1 MRQTRQSRTH
11 FGPPVTDAS
20 TRTPSRAPSRPWL
33 IAGFAT
39 VYILWG
45 STYLAIRIGVGT
57 IPPFVMG
64 AIRFL
69 IAGSVLYL
77 LVRPRERPTLSQ
89 WKSAAIVGVLLLV
102 FGNGAVMWAEQKVPS
117 GIASLIVA
125 VVPLWMVLLD
135 WVRRGG
141 KRPTAM
147 VTTGVILG
155 LVGLAVLVDPFSS
168 SGAGVDSVSV
178 VVLLLGS
185 LSWAV
190 GSLYSKHAPH
200 HPSPL
205 VGPAMQ
211 MLAGG
216 VGLAIVSV
224 LSGEL
229 AHLEP
234 RAISTDSALAVLYLV
249 IFGSLVGYSV
259 YIWLLRVA
267 TPSAVSTYAYVN
279 PVVAV
284 FLGWLILSEPL
295 TPRTLVAAAVIVGA
309 VVLITR
315 GSGRMSSDADE
326 SESGDRAMK
335 PSYHDAR
342 GATREKRVTRTPK
355 SAA

>member
-1 MRQTRQSRTH
+1 M
-11 FGPPVTDAS
+11 TDTAVHA
-20 TRTPSRAPSRPWL
+20 PSRARL
-33 IAGFAT
+33 IAGFTT
-39 VYILWG
+39 VYVLWG
-45 STYLAIRIGVGT
+45 STYLAIRIGVET
-57 IPPFVMG
+57 IPPFIMG

-77 LVRPRERPTLSQ
+77 LVRPRERPTLAQ
-89 WKSAAIVGVLLLV
+89 WKSDAIVGVLLLV

-117 GIASLIVA
+117 GIASLLAA

-135 WVRRGG
+135 WGRRGG

-147 VTTGVILG
+147 VIAGVVLG
-155 LVGLAVLVDPFSS
+155 LVGLAVLVNPFGSAS
-168 SGAGVDSVSV
+168 AGVDRVGAL
-178 VVLLLGS
+178 VLLGGS

-200 HPSPL
+200 HPKPL
-205 VGPAMQ
+205 VAPAMQ

-216 VGLAIVSV
+216 AGLAILSV
-224 LSGEL
+224 LSGDVTRL
-229 AHLEP
+229 HPSAV
-234 RAISTDSALAVLYLV
+234 STDSMLAVLYLV

-267 TPSAVSTYAYVN
+267 TASAVSTYAYVN

-295 TPRTLVAAAVIVGA
+295 TPRTLVAAAIIVGA
-309 VVLITR
+309 VALITR
-315 GSGRMSSDADE
+315 GSGRTEKDSDE
-326 SESGDRAMK
+326 SASGEHRATLGDRA
-335 PSYHDAR
+335 AR
-342 GATREKRVTRTPK
+342 RTVREKRAARTPK

>member
-1 MRQTRQSRTH
+1 
-11 FGPPVTDAS
+11 
-20 TRTPSRAPSRPWL
+20 L

-45 STYLAIRIGVGT
+45 STYLAIRIGVET
-57 IPPFVMG
+57 IPPFIMG

-69 IAGSVLYL
+69 VAGSVLYL
-77 LVRPRERPTLSQ
+77 LVRPRERPTLAQ
-89 WKSAAIVGVLLLV
+89 WKSDAIVGVLLLV

-117 GIASLIVA
+117 GIASLLAA

-135 WVRRGG
+135 WGRRGG

-147 VTTGVILG
+147 VMAGEVLG
-155 LVGLAVLVDPFSS
+155 LIGLAVLVNPFGSS
-168 SGAGVDSVSV
+168 SAGVDRVGAL
-178 VVLLLGS
+178 VLLGGS

-200 HPSPL
+200 HPKPL
-205 VGPAMQ
+205 VAPAMQ

-216 VGLAIVSV
+216 AGLAILSM

-229 AHLEP
+229 ARFDP
-234 RAISTDSALAVLYLV
+234 PAVSTDSMLAVLYLV

-267 TPSAVSTYAYVN
+267 TASAVSTYAYVN

-295 TPRTLVAAAVIVGA
+295 APRTLVAAAVIVGA
-309 VVLITR
+309 VALITR
-315 GSGRMSSDADE
+315 GPGSEGSGAGE
-326 SESGDRAMK
+326 SERGDRRVPVGDRAARSAPSAK
-335 PSYHDAR
+335 PIAS
-342 GATREKRVTRTPK
+342 KPK
-355 SAA
+355 SVA

>member
-1 MRQTRQSRTH
+1 M
-11 FGPPVTDAS
+11 TDTAVHS
-20 TRTPSRAPSRPWL
+20 PSRIRL
-33 IAGFAT
+33 IAGFGT

-57 IPPFVMG
+57 IPPFIMG
-64 AIRFL
+64 AVRFL

-77 LVRPRERPTLSQ
+77 VVRPRERPTLEQ

-102 FGNGAVMWAEQKVPS
+102 FGNGAVMWAEQKMPS
-117 GIASLIVA
+117 GIASLVVA

-135 WVRRGG
+135 WACRGG
-141 KRPTAM
+141 KRPTAIVM
-147 VTTGVILG
+147 VGVLLG
-155 LVGLAVLVDPFSS
+155 LAGLAILVNPFAPSTTTVDRVGVL
-168 SGAGVDSVSV
+168 A
-178 VVLLLGS
+178 LLGGS

-200 HPSPL
+200 HPKPL

-216 VGLAIVSV
+216 VGLAIISV
-224 LSGEL
+224 VSGEL
-229 AHLEP
+229 SEFHPGAV
-234 RAISTDSALAVLYLV
+234 STHSMLAVLYLV
-249 IFGSLVGYSV
+249 TFGSLVGYSV

-295 TPRTLVAAAVIVGA
+295 TPRTLLAAAVIVGA
-309 VVLITR
+309 VALITR
-315 GSGRMSSDADE
+315 GSGRE
-326 SESGDRAMK
+326 GRKPEGLESGDLEAALDGRV
-335 PSYHDAR
+335 AR
-342 GATREKRVTRTPK
+342 GVMREKRVARTPK

>member
-1 MRQTRQSRTH
+1 
-11 FGPPVTDAS
+11 V
-20 TRTPSRAPSRPWL
+20 

-77 LVRPRERPTLSQ
+77 LVRPRERPTLAQ

-117 GIASLIVA
+117 GIASLLAA

-135 WVRRGG
+135 WGRRGG
-141 KRPTAM
+141 KRPTAIVM
-147 VTTGVILG
+147 TGVVLG
-155 LVGLAVLVDPFSS
+155 LVGLVVLVDPFAA
-168 SGAGVDSVSV
+168 SGIAVDGMSAL
-178 VVLLLGS
+178 VLLGGS
-185 LSWAV
+185 LSWAI
-190 GSLYSKHAPH
+190 GSLYSKHAPQ
-200 HPSPL
+200 HPKPL
-205 VGPAMQ
+205 VAPAMQ

-216 VGLAIVSV
+216 AGLAILSV

-229 AHLEP
+229 TRLEP
-234 RAISTDSALAVLYLV
+234 RAVSMDSALAVLYLV

-284 FLGWLILSEPL
+284 FLGWLILYEPL
-295 TPRTLVAAAVIVGA
+295 SLRTLVAAAIIVGA
-309 VVLITR
+309 VALITR
-315 GSGRMSSDADE
+315 GSGHAKNEAGEPERR
-326 SESGDRAMK
+326 DRDSALGEL
-335 PSYHDAR
+335 DAR
-342 GATREKRVTRTPK
+342 GAMREKRVARTPK
-355 SAA
+355 SSCPTISTK

>member
-1 MRQTRQSRTH
+1 L
-11 FGPPVTDAS
+11 V
-20 TRTPSRAPSRPWL
+20 
-33 IAGFAT
+33 AGFAT

-45 STYLAIRIGVGT
+45 STYLAIRIGVET
-57 IPPFVMG
+57 IPPFIMG

-69 IAGSVLYL
+69 VAGSALYL
-77 LVRPRERPTLSQ
+77 FVRPRERPTLSQ

-135 WVRRGG
+135 WGRRGG
-141 KRPTAM
+141 KRPTVM
-147 VTTGVILG
+147 VMAGVVLG
-155 LVGLAVLVDPFSS
+155 LAGLAILVNPFAPSATAVDRV
-168 SGAGVDSVSV
+168 GAL
-178 VVLLLGS
+178 VLLGGS
-185 LSWAV
+185 LSWAA
-190 GSLYSKHAPH
+190 GSIYSKHAPQ
-200 HPSPL
+200 HPKPL

-216 VGLAIVSV
+216 AGLAVLSV

-229 AHLEP
+229 FHLEP
-234 RAISTDSALAVLYLV
+234 RAISTHSMLAVLYLV

-267 TPSAVSTYAYVN
+267 TASAVSTYAYVN

-309 VVLITR
+309 VALITR
-315 GSGRMSSDADE
+315 GSGRAKHDSDEPE
-326 SESGDRAMK
+326 SEYRESELGDR
-335 PSYHDAR
+335 DAR
-342 GATREKRVTRTPK
+342 GIVREKRAARTPK

>member
-1 MRQTRQSRTH
+1 MLRSHSLHGRSL
-11 FGPPVTDAS
+11 TDTAVRS
-20 TRTPSRAPSRPWL
+20 PSRARL

-45 STYLAIRIGVGT
+45 STYLAIRVGVET
-57 IPPFVMG
+57 IPPFMMG

-77 LVRPRERPTLSQ
+77 AVRPRERPTFAQ

-102 FGNGAVMWAEQKVPS
+102 FGNGAVMWAEQKMPS

-135 WVRRGG
+135 WARRGG
-141 KRPTAM
+141 RRPTAIVM
-147 VTTGVILG
+147 VGVILG
-155 LVGLAVLVDPFSS
+155 LVGLAILVDPFAPSS
-168 SGAGVDSVSV
+168 TAVDRLGVLA
-178 VVLLLGS
+178 LLGGS

-190 GSLYSKHAPH
+190 GSIYSKHAPH
-200 HPSPL
+200 HPTPL
-205 VGPAMQ
+205 VSPAMQ

-216 VGLAIVSV
+216 AGLAILAL

-229 AHLEP
+229 TRF
-234 RAISTDSALAVLYLV
+234 RADAVSTHSMLAVLYLV

-295 TPRTLVAAAVIVGA
+295 TPRTLLAAAVIVGA
-309 VVLITR
+309 VALITG
-315 GSGRMSSDADE
+315 GSGRAEHGSDE
-326 SESGDRAMK
+326 SASGKRRTLLGEREVRAGVRAK
-335 PSYHDAR
+335 RAR
-342 GATREKRVTRTPK
+342 GEPK

>member
-1 MRQTRQSRTH
+1 MTDTAVHPPTRAR
-11 FGPPVTDAS
+11 
-20 TRTPSRAPSRPWL
+20 L

-39 VYILWG
+39 VYVLWG
-45 STYLAIRIGVGT
+45 STYLAIRIGVET
-57 IPPFVMG
+57 IPPFIMG

-69 IAGSVLYL
+69 IAGSVLYF
-77 LVRPRERPTLSQ
+77 LVRPRERPTLAQ
-89 WKSAAIVGVLLLV
+89 WKSDAIVGVLLLV
-102 FGNGAVMWAEQKVPS
+102 FGNGAVMWAEQKMPS

-135 WVRRGG
+135 WARRGG
-141 KRPTAM
+141 KRPTAIVM
-147 VTTGVILG
+147 VGVVLG
-155 LVGLAVLVDPFSS
+155 LVGLAILVNPFTPSSTAVDRLGVL
-168 SGAGVDSVSV
+168 A
-178 VVLLLGS
+178 LLGGS

-200 HPSPL
+200 HPKPL
-205 VGPAMQ
+205 VAPAMQ

-216 VGLAIVSV
+216 AGLAILSV

-229 AHLEP
+229 ARFQP
-234 RAISTDSALAVLYLV
+234 RTVSTHSMLAVLYLV

-267 TPSAVSTYAYVN
+267 TASAVSTYAYVN

-309 VVLITR
+309 VALITR
-315 GSGRMSSDADE
+315 GSGRE
-326 SESGDRAMK
+326 GRGTGGSERGGSRASLGDHA
-335 PSYHDAR
+335 AR
-342 GATREKRVTRTPK
+342 GAVREKRVARTPK

>member
-1 MRQTRQSRTH
+1 LT
-11 FGPPVTDAS
+11 VTAV
-20 TRTPSRAPSRPWL
+20 RAPTRARL

-39 VYILWG
+39 VYVLWG
-45 STYLAIRIGVGT
+45 STYLAIRIGVET
-57 IPPFVMG
+57 IPPFIMG

-69 IAGSVLYL
+69 IAGSVLYF
-77 LVRPRERPTLSQ
+77 LVRPRERPTLAQ
-89 WKSAAIVGVLLLV
+89 WKSDAIVGVLLLV
-102 FGNGAVMWAEQKVPS
+102 FGNGAVMWAEQKMPS

-135 WVRRGG
+135 WARRGG
-141 KRPTAM
+141 RRPTAIVM
-147 VTTGVILG
+147 LGVVLG
-155 LVGLAVLVDPFSS
+155 LVGLAILVNPFAPSSTAVDRLGVL
-168 SGAGVDSVSV
+168 A
-178 VVLLLGS
+178 LLGGS
-185 LSWAV
+185 LSWAI

-200 HPSPL
+200 HPKPL
-205 VGPAMQ
+205 VAPAMQ

-216 VGLAIVSV
+216 AGLVILSV

-229 AHLEP
+229 TRFHP
-234 RAISTDSALAVLYLV
+234 RAVSTHSMFAVLYLV

-267 TPSAVSTYAYVN
+267 TASAVSTYAYVN

-309 VVLITR
+309 VALITR
-315 GSGRMSSDADE
+315 GSGREGRNAGG
-326 SESGDRAMK
+326 SERGDRRT
-335 PSYHDAR
+335 SLGDHVAR
-342 GATREKRVTRTPK
+342 GAASEKRVARTPK

>member
-1 MRQTRQSRTH
+1 MTDTAARAQSRT
-11 FGPPVTDAS
+11 
-20 TRTPSRAPSRPWL
+20 RL

-39 VYILWG
+39 VYVLWG

-57 IPPFVMG
+57 IPPFIMG

-77 LVRPRERPTLSQ
+77 VVRPRERPTLAQ

-102 FGNGAVMWAEQKVPS
+102 FGNGAVMWAEQKMPS

-135 WVRRGG
+135 WARRGG
-141 KRPTAM
+141 KRPTAIVM
-147 VTTGVILG
+147 VGVLLG
-155 LVGLAVLVDPFSS
+155 LGGLAILVNPFAPSTATVDRLGVL
-168 SGAGVDSVSV
+168 A
-178 VVLLLGS
+178 LLGGS

-200 HPSPL
+200 HPKPL

-216 VGLAIVSV
+216 VGLAIISV
-224 LSGEL
+224 VSGEL
-229 AHLEP
+229 GRFHP
-234 RAISTDSALAVLYLV
+234 GTVSTHSMLAVLYLV

-295 TPRTLVAAAVIVGA
+295 APRTLLAATVIVGA
-309 VVLITR
+309 VALITR
-315 GSGRMSSDADE
+315 GSGRTEYDSDE
-326 SESGDRAMK
+326 SASGAHRATL
-335 PSYHDAR
+335 SEREAR
-342 GATREKRVTRTPK
+342 AVVRGKRVRREPK

>member
-1 MRQTRQSRTH
+1 M
-11 FGPPVTDAS
+11 TDTAV
-20 TRTPSRAPSRPWL
+20 RAPSRARV

-77 LVRPRERPTLSQ
+77 LVRPRERPTLAQ

-117 GIASLIVA
+117 GIASLLAA

-135 WVRRGG
+135 WGRRGG
-141 KRPTAM
+141 TRPTAIVM
-147 VTTGVILG
+147 TGVVLG
-155 LVGLAVLVDPFSS
+155 LVGLVVLVDPFAS
-168 SGAGVDSVSV
+168 SGIAVDGTSAL
-178 VVLLLGS
+178 VLLGGS
-185 LSWAV
+185 LSWAI

-216 VGLAIVSV
+216 AGLVVVSM

-229 AHLEP
+229 TRFEP
-234 RAISTDSALAVLYLV
+234 GAVSTHSALAVLYLV
-249 IFGSLVGYSV
+249 IFGSLVGYSA

-295 TPRTLVAAAVIVGA
+295 SPRTLVAAAIIVGA
-309 VVLITR
+309 VALITR
-315 GSGRMSSDADE
+315 GSGHSKHDSDE
-326 SESGDRAMK
+326 PENGDRGAELDEL
-335 PSYHDAR
+335 DAR
-342 GATREKRVTRTPK
+342 EALGEKRVARTPK

>member
-1 MRQTRQSRTH
+1 MTDTAVHSPSRT
-11 FGPPVTDAS
+11 
-20 TRTPSRAPSRPWL
+20 RL
-33 IAGFAT
+33 IAGFAA

-57 IPPFVMG
+57 IPPFIMG

-77 LVRPRERPTLSQ
+77 LVRPRERPTLEQ

-117 GIASLIVA
+117 GIASLLAA

-135 WVRRGG
+135 WGRRGG

-147 VTTGVILG
+147 VMAGVVLG
-155 LVGLAVLVDPFSS
+155 LLGLAVLVNPFGSS
-168 SGAGVDSVSV
+168 AAGVDRVGAL
-178 VVLLLGS
+178 VLLGGS

-190 GSLYSKHAPH
+190 GSIYSKHAPH

-216 VGLAIVSV
+216 VGLAIISV
-224 LSGEL
+224 VSGEL
-229 AHLEP
+229 AHFRP
-234 RAISTDSALAVLYLV
+234 GTVSTHSMLAVLYLV

-309 VVLITR
+309 VALITR
-315 GSGRMSSDADE
+315 GSGREGRGAGQPESADRE
-326 SESGDRAMK
+326 AGLGDRA
-335 PSYHDAR
+335 AR
-342 GATREKRVTRTPK
+342 GAVREKRAARTPK

>member
-1 MRQTRQSRTH
+1 
-11 FGPPVTDAS
+11 V
-20 TRTPSRAPSRPWL
+20 
-33 IAGFAT
+33 IAGFGT
-39 VYILWG
+39 VYLLWG

-77 LVRPRERPTLSQ
+77 LVHPRERPTLAQ

-102 FGNGAVMWAEQKVPS
+102 FGNGAVMWAEQKMPS
-117 GIASLIVA
+117 GIASVIGA
-125 VVPLWMVLLD
+125 VVPLWMVLRD
-135 WVRRGG
+135 WARRGG
-141 KRPTAM
+141 RRPTAIVM
-147 VTTGVILG
+147 VGVILG
-155 LVGLAVLVDPFSS
+155 LGGLAILVNPFAPSTTAVDRLGVLALM
-168 SGAGVDSVSV
+168 G
-178 VVLLLGS
+178 GS

-190 GSLYSKHAPH
+190 GSLYSKHALH

-216 VGLAIVSV
+216 VGLAIISV
-224 LSGEL
+224 VSGEL
-229 AHLEP
+229 ARFHP
-234 RAISTDSALAVLYLV
+234 STVSTHSMLAVLYLV

-295 TPRTLVAAAVIVGA
+295 TPRTLLAAAVIVGA
-309 VVLITR
+309 VALITR
-315 GSGRMSSDADE
+315 GSGREGRKPEE
-326 SESGDRAMK
+326 SESGDREMELGDRA
-335 PSYHDAR
+335 AR
-342 GATREKRVTRTPK
+342 GAVREKRLARTPK